1 MSNLLKLNGMKRI
14 MIITGAIFA
23 GLAVALGA
31 LGAHWLKSKLEPS
44 SLANFETAVRYQMY
58 HALAIL
64 YLAVLSRDN
73 NPTQFRFPFY
83 VFTLGILFFSGSIY
97 FLATRS
103 LTGLS
108 APWIG
113 PVTPLGGLFFI
124 SGWTYIIYLYT
135 SKKAV

>member
-1 MSNLLKLNGMKRI
+1 MKHMKRQ
-14 MIITGAIFA
+14 MIITGAFFA
-23 GLAVALGA
+23 ALAVAFGA
-31 LGAHWLKSKLEPS
+31 FGAHWLKTKLGPVE
-44 SLANFETAVRYQMY
+44 LLNFETAVRYQMY

-64 YLAVLSRDN
+64 FLAVLARDTN
-73 NPTQFRFPFY
+73 LKQLRFPFY
-83 VFTLGILFFSGSIY
+83 AFTLGTLFFSGSIY

-113 PVTPLGGLFFI
+113 PVTPLGGLLFI
-124 SGWTYIIYLYT
+124 SGWIYIIYLYT